1 MPASVSILTSDHPLT
16 TTLYSFDLQPVYF
29 SKFSRSLTVLHKIVS
44 SHYKSVRGGISWIRW
59 IKVVDAS
66 LKPMSGVF
74 GGGMAAGIDSDQG
87 HVSIAENFTV

>member
-1 MPASVSILTSDHPLT
+1 M
-16 TTLYSFDLQPVYF
+16 
-29 SKFSRSLTVLHKIVS
+29 
-44 SHYKSVRGGISWIRW
+44 
-59 IKVVDAS
+59 VDAS